1 MKNIYLLFLMTIFY
15 LLISDVSAQQSFS
28 LDTEFSEDGVVYFDS
43 SGRAKV
49 QLQSD
54 GKVIVMTQDTLYRL
68 NVDGSRD
75 MAFGNSGVIAF
86 SDVANNLDGLGAIAF
101 VVMPENDYI
110 AVLTFQYNAFR
121 VLTPP
126 AEIIVYDPNGNFVK
140 LISIP
145 DPQELLLFY
154 DIIAVSPSRI
164 WLPYCDTWSA
174 PLPVNDIFYYDLFDD
189 NISGSFSDGI
199 QSFLT
204 CPAIIYQH
212 GYMITSMV
220 WQNTNFDYLQITK
233 HGDNN
238 FADNGVYRSDT
249 IPDLTPT
256 IDVGGEVY
264 FTGTHLYAN
273 GKLVY
278 AYQHLDE
285 PFIKRLN
292 ADGTLDLTF
301 NTSHYDGG
309 RIILTPNED
318 ILSIKKDSSGAIILK
333 LFDGEGNQI
342 SNEFGG
348 DVLDDSVE
356 LWSSISTDFSDDGKI
371 LIAGWIIENQGG
383 QRKSFVARFAV
394 TDPLPIEM
402 TASLRVY
409 LDEKAAILSWRT
421 DTETNNAGFE
431 IQRGKD
437 GISWERIG
445 WQVGQGTTTS
455 PHSYIYKDTKP
466 LLGTSYY
473 RLKQVDF
480 DGNFEYSSA
489 VSLRY
494 IPTVVEISPNP
505 VKGIFQVNG
514 ISQGTYQ
521 IQDAKGRIIQSG
533 NMKNNLSIDI
543 SQEAKGVYFISI
555 HAENEVIT
563 RRIIKL

>member
-15 LLISDVSAQQSFS
+15 LLIADVSAQQSFS

-43 SGRAKV
+43 FQGARV
-49 QLQSD
+49 QLQSN
-54 GKVIVMTQDTLYRL
+54 GKIIVMTQDTLYRL
-68 NVDGSRD
+68 NLDGSRD
-75 MAFGNSGVIAF
+75 TTFGNSGVIAF
-86 SDVANNLDGLGAIAF
+86 SDVANNLGGLGAIAF

-164 WLPYCDTWSA
+164 WLPYCDTWNS

-199 QSFLT
+199 QSIST
-204 CPAIIYQH
+204 CPRIIYQH

-220 WQNTNFDYLQITK
+220 WGNTDYDYLQITK
-233 HGDNN
+233 RGDNN

-249 IPDLTPT
+249 IPDLTNL
-256 IDVGGEVY
+256 DVGGELY

-292 ADGTLDLTF
+292 ADGTPDLTF
-301 NTSHYDGG
+301 NSSDYDGG
-309 RIILTPNED
+309 RIILTPNEE
-318 ILSIKKDSSGAIILK
+318 ILSIKQDSLGATILK

-342 SNEFGG
+342 SNEFEGYI
-348 DVLDDSVE
+348 LDASKK
-356 LWSSISTDFSDDGKI
+356 LGWRIIPDFSDDGKI
-371 LIAGWIIENQGG
+371 LIAGWVTENPGEQ
-383 QRKSFVARFAV
+383 QKSFVARFAV

-402 TASLRVY
+402 TTSLRAY
-409 LDEKAAILSWRT
+409 LDGKTSVLSWRT
-421 DTETNNAGFE
+421 ATETNNSGFE
-431 IQRGKD
+431 VQRSKD
-437 GISWERIG
+437 GINWQRIG
-445 WQVGQGTTTS
+445 WQAGQGTITTL
-455 PHSYIYKDTKP
+455 HTYTYRDHKP
-466 LLGTSYY
+466 LFGTSYY

-480 DGNFEYSSA
+480 DGNFEYSNA

-494 IPTVVEISPNP
+494 IPAVVEISPNP
-505 VKGIFQVNG
+505 VKDIFQVKG
-514 ISQGTYQ
+514 IPQGTYQ
-521 IQDAKGRIIQSG
+521 IQDTKGRIIQSG
-533 NMKNNLSIDI
+533 DIENDLSIDI
-543 SQEAKGVYFISI
+543 SQEAKGVYLISI
-555 HAENEVIT
+555 HTENDIIT